1 MMKTLTSLI
10 AAAAFNLPALAAGAS
25 TTPAETGSAETA
37 SANLTIE
44 FSGIAEPKG
53 QLMLAIFDSR
63 DAYDERGKP
72 VKSVMVPVDAA
83 TETVQV
89 EGLAAGRYAFK
100 LLHDVDGDGKMA
112 TNPFGMPTEPFAFSN
127 NARGN
132 MGPAKWDAA
141 SFDVAGA
148 TTQHIA
154 FR

>member
-10 AAAAFNLPALAAGAS
+10 AAAAFNLPALAAGVSAV
-25 TTPAETGSAETA
+25 PAETAVA
-37 SANLTIE
+37 KLTIE
-44 FSGIAEPKG
+44 FSNIAEPKG
-53 QLMLAIFDSR
+53 QLMIAIFDSQ
-63 DAYDERGKP
+63 DAYDGRGKP
-72 VKSVMVPVDAA
+72 VKSMIVPVDAA
-83 TETVQV
+83 SESVEV

-100 LLHDVDGDGKMA
+100 LVHDVDGDGKMA

-148 TTQHIA
+148 TTQNIA
-154 FR
+154 FH

>member
-10 AAAAFNLPALAAGAS
+10 AAAAFNLPALAAGVSAA
-25 TTPAETGSAETA
+25 PAETAVA
-37 SANLTIE
+37 KLTIE
-44 FSGIAEPKG
+44 FSNIAEPKG
-53 QLMLAIFDSR
+53 QLMIAIFDSQ
-63 DAYDERGKP
+63 DAYDGRGKP
-72 VKSVMVPVDAA
+72 VKSMIVPVDAA
-83 TETVQV
+83 AESVEV

-100 LLHDVDGDGKMA
+100 LVHDVDGDGKMA

-148 TTQHIA
+148 TTQNIA